1 MTPSQELM
9 SDKKRSTQSEE
20 ELFQFEAVFDYA
32 TIGMIIVNSKGQ
44 ITNFNRCAE
53 EQFGYQ
59 KKEILSQPI
68 EILLPS
74 QIKSHH
80 EHLRDGYIK
89 SPTNRPMGSGRD
101 LFAKRKDGT
110 IFPVEISLSH
120 FKRDD
125 QSFIIAFII
134 DISVRKQNEAL
145 LEESSRK
152 IRESNAELEQKVD
165 GRTKMLRETMAE
177 LEASKEDLNEALKKE
192 RELGDLKSRFVTL
205 ASHEFRTP
213 LSAILSSASL
223 IDKYPKEADHNKRK
237 KHVDRI
243 KEAVRTMRD
252 ILEDFLSLGKL
263 EEGQIDVCME
273 LISNDDLKEDL
284 MKVVSGLEQLTKSGQ
299 KIKVECRL
307 TEHVKVDKKLL
318 ANIISNLL
326 SNAIKFS
333 PEHSTINLACLIE
346 NDHLVISVKDAGI
359 GISEEDQRHLFE
371 RFFRAKNASN
381 IQGTGLG
388 LNIVVKYLELMEGK
402 IKCESKINEGS
413 TFTIYIPQ

>member
-1 MTPSQELM
+1 M
-9 SDKKRSTQSEE
+9 SDKERSTQSEE
-20 ELFQFEAVFDYA
+20 KLFQFEAVFDYA

-59 KKEILSQPI
+59 KKEILSQSI
-68 EILLPS
+68 EILLPD

-120 FKRDD
+120 FKRDE

-284 MKVVSGLEQLTKSGQ
+284 MKVVSRLEQLTKSGQ

-402 IKCESKINEGS
+402 INCESKINEGS